1 MGHSVKM
8 NCKSME
14 KRGYHVGH
22 AGCDRQRRARVLLWM
37 ICLQK
42 RMKMLGKGSVFV
54 VVALMLALRV
64 KWNYR
69 MRECK
74 RNVEEL
80 GFSHF

>member
-1 MGHSVKM
+1 MGHWVKM

-14 KRGYHVGH
+14 KQGRHVGH
-22 AGCDRQRRARVLLWM
+22 AGCDRQRLLLWL

-54 VVALMLALRV
+54 VVALMLVLRV

-80 GFSHF
+80 SFFRF